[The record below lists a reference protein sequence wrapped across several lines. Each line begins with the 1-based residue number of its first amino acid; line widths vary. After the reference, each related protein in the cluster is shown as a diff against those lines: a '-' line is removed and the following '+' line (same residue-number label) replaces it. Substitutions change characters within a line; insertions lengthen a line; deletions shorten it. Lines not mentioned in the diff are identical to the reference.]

1 MKLIDKIM
9 DALSLY
15 DEDDDVLD
23 EELDVKKPLTKENAA
38 TEQPEKHSLFRRKN
52 VTPSI
57 PAEPK
62 GTPVKLPEP
71 VVPAA
76 KEKKSLLS
84 FKSSK
89 PAAKPEKQ
97 AEGSKM
103 GSRTLN
109 LPVANKLINV
119 VVLEPVSFDDSPK
132 IADYLRS
139 NEPVVVNFKGT
150 DNVLAKRMTDFISGT
165 IYALGG
171 SMKKLG
177 RDILICAPKNV
188 DIDAGEEMYDER
200 GEQPWKK

>member
-9 DALSLY
+9 DTLKLY
-15 DEDDDVLD
+15 DEDDDILD
-23 EELDVKKPLTKENAA
+23 EELEVKKPLNQEKAA
-38 TEQPEKHSLFRRKN
+38 TAKPEKTSLFRRN
-52 VTPSI
+52 NLATSI
-57 PAEPK
+57 PPAPK
-62 GTPVKLPEP
+62 GTPVDLPEP
-71 VVPAA
+71 VMPAI
-76 KEKKSLLS
+76 KEKKPLLS
-84 FKSSK
+84 FKSTK
-89 PAAKPEKQ
+89 AAPKQ
-97 AEGSKM
+97 EESGKM
-103 GSRTLN
+103 GTRTLN

-119 VVLEPVSFDDSPK
+119 VVLEPMSFDDSPK